1 MPRPAITTIKV
12 LLCLGIA
19 ALAVALAPA
28 LPARAQAE
36 SDPGTPP
43 APADTGGAR
52 LERAWLRMQRRCGRL
67 GFMFNHVQRR
77 IDHAEELIDR
87 AQANGKNVARLE
99 SALAAF
105 SEAVADARPT
115 YEGAKGIIASHK
127 GFDANGDVLDPE
139 SAAETVKELGQ
150 KLEEI
155 GDILRH
161 PARELADA
169 LREFR
174 RANRPN

>member
-1 MPRPAITTIKV
+1 
-12 LLCLGIA
+12 
-19 ALAVALAPA
+19 
-28 LPARAQAE
+28 
-36 SDPGTPP
+36 
-43 APADTGGAR
+43 
-52 LERAWLRMQRRCGRL
+52 MQRRYDRL
-67 GFMFNHVQRR
+67 GFMFDHVQQR
-77 IDHAEELIDR
+77 IDRAQELIDR
-87 AQANGKNVARLE
+87 AKSNGKDASGLE

-105 SEAVADARPT
+105 SDAVADARKT
-115 YEGAKGIIASHK
+115 YEGTKGIIASHK
-127 GFDANGDVLDPE
+127 GFDVNGDVLDPE

-161 PARELADA
+161 PARELVDA